1 MRDTIKKTLIMTSI
15 FGLINVHASFEGC
28 RLPDPLPEQ
37 VCQLIKSKETIIF
50 NKKKNLQS
58 LREIQGL
65 ILQGKRIQT
74 KLENGQTGEL
84 SEDELLI
91 NELALIIEN
100 DEQAVEP
107 ANRLNGRLMDPE
119 NSFELIKVEEQI
131 NDEIGH
137 INDSDNTQLRR
148 GIGSIGGL
156 IISSITI
163 SVMNKSTKGQA
174 FKRRLMAQLFPS
186 EKKIMRWTLN
196 AALIVSL
203 ALGFFAAFK
212 MFENYKE
219 KVTLKK
225 MIEILSTIKDQ
236 ADNMATLKEEL
247 DELESCYWLQVDQ
260 LLDSDLAKESP
271 TGLQCL

>member
-1 MRDTIKKTLIMTSI
+1 MKDTIKKTLIMTSI
-15 FGLINVHASFEGC
+15 FGLINVHANFEGC

-84 SEDELLI
+84 SEDDLLI

-131 NDEIGH
+131 NDEIGS

-260 LLDSDLAKESP
+260 LLDSNLAAESP